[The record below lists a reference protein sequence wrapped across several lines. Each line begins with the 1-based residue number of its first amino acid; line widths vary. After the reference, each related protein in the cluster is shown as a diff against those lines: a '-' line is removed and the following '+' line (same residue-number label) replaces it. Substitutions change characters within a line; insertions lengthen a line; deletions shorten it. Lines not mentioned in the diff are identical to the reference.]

1 MCVYLLVFEGDE
13 TRGGGGDVAS
23 GLRWEEERM
32 HEREDRWESFVFC
45 SFVLNRLSRGGVRER
60 SHGRKWRVVEITANA
75 RKFPC

>member
-1 MCVYLLVFEGDE
+1 MCVYLLLFGGDE
-13 TRGGGGDVAS
+13 TRDGGGDVAS
-23 GLRWEEERM
+23 GRWWEKERM

-60 SHGRKWRVVEITANA
+60 SHDRKWRVVEITASA